1 MLFNYLINNDFV
13 FYSILAGSVG
23 FMGYSFATSYLNS
36 FYVDKGVQTSAWED
50 YSDRTSQLASNS
62 VTSIDIVTPISEN
75 ISPVSTLQTTS
86 GVGSL
91 TTTDGA
97 STVTTVL
104 PIPTVNVETVPNPDI
119 LELNVLNSL
128 QESKIHEIN
137 ELFSEELFNN
147 VITEADLTYIVKSF
161 TITELNYR
169 NINEIIISIMEVY
182 NG

>member
-50 YSDRTSQLASNS
+50 YSNRPSQIASDS
-62 VTSIDIVTPISEN
+62 VTSLETMTPVSPTFVET
-75 ISPVSTLQTTS
+75 SPVVQATS
-86 GVGSL
+86 DNV
-91 TTTDGA
+91 
-97 STVTTVL
+97 STVTTIL
-104 PIPTVNVETVPNPDI
+104 PMPYPDI
-119 LELNVLNSL
+119 AIVSNQDIIELNSQKSL
-128 QESKIHEIN
+128 VDSKIQEIN
-137 ELFSEELFNN
+137 ELFSEEMFDN
-147 VITEADLTYIVKSF
+147 VITDADLAYIVKSF
-161 TITELNYR
+161 TIEQLNSS